1 MKSVLLAIVL
11 SLAWICVA
19 WAGSDAMI
27 QTVAVGAAP
36 TLIVDGAGDIRIVK
50 SADGQIRATGK
61 LTAIASSSPGGGAFR
76 LNVEPTGARMET
88 RHNPSKFRLEITLEV
103 PAKTSVVI
111 EDLDGSLTIEGLDGR
126 VRGDFRSG
134 RVRVVDHGG
143 DVDLKIKE
151 GQVDLQ
157 LPRSA
162 KQAVRVALKRGQ
174 VSADISAES
183 TGSGLIA
190 VKEGSVDFRVGD
202 RAKLALEALVEKSGR
217 VTIDQPIT
225 QPEPASVYFTTRGGG
240 AAWSLHV
247 VNGDIRIA
255 VPGPGKKKQP

>member
-1 MKSVLLAIVL
+1 MRNVLLAIVL

-27 QTVAVGAAP
+27 QSVAVGAAP
-36 TLIVDGAGDIRIVK
+36 TLVVDGAGDIRIVK
-50 SADGQIRATGK
+50 SADGQIRAMGK
-61 LTAIASSSPGGGAFR
+61 LTAIGSSSPGDGAFR
-76 LNVEPTGARMET
+76 LIAAPTGARIET
-88 RHNPSKFRLEITLEV
+88 RHKPGKFRLELVIEV
-103 PAKTSVVI
+103 PAKSSVVI
-111 EDLDGSLTIEGLDGR
+111 DALDGSLAIEGLDGR
-126 VRGDFRSG
+126 IRGDFRAG
-134 RVRVVDHGG
+134 RVRIVDHGG

-162 KQAVRVALKRGQ
+162 KQAVRIALKRGQ

-183 TGSGLIA
+183 TGSGLIS

-217 VTIDQPIT
+217 VSVDQPIT

-240 AAWSLHV
+240 AAWTLHV
-247 VNGDIRIA
+247 VTGDIRIG